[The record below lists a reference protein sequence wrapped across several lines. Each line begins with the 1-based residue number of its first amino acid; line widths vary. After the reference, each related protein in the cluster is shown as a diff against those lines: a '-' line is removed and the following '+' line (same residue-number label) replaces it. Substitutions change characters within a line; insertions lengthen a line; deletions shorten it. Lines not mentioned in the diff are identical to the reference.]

1 MLRRRS
7 RRRKSRRRCQNPHR
21 PSGLAH
27 CLAERL
33 RQPNLVRRPVRGQ
46 RPPVPVG
53 GRLPNPVG
61 ANCAMYS
68 FLKIFIVV
76 VLALVLIDWLAG
88 QQAKSWTNI
97 PNAPGWASLSSNIK
111 IRSAMANES
120 PQGTAPLLDET
131 FLPGDIEYENPKGNV
146 RIYFPIVTAI
156 VLSVL
161 IWLFASRGK
170 THR

>member
-1 MLRRRS
+1 
-7 RRRKSRRRCQNPHR
+7 
-21 PSGLAH
+21 
-27 CLAERL
+27 
-33 RQPNLVRRPVRGQ
+33 
-46 RPPVPVG
+46 
-53 GRLPNPVG
+53 
-61 ANCAMYS
+61 MYS

-97 PNAPGWASLSSNIK
+97 PNAPGWVSLSSNIK